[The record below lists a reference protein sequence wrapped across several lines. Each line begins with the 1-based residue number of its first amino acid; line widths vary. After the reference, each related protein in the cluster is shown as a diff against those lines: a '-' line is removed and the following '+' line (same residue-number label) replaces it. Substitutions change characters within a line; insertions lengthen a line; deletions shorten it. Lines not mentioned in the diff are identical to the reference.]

1 MFNIIYAKS
10 VTKDLKKITKQ
21 ALPQIKK
28 EVENLKE
35 FPVLSN
41 L

>member
-1 MFNIIYAKS
+1 MFNIIYARS

-21 ALPQIKK
+21 ALPKIKK
-28 EVENLKE
+28 EIEELNK

-41 L
+41 F